1 MAIARV
7 VLTWNDPAIER
18 IGMDEAGKLVTDM
31 TRATFNRANILT
43 PVRTG
48 RLRSANNWRV
58 YIAGQTWRGEVYNN
72 VSYAAAVH
80 NGAEPRRIYAK
91 PRPWKGGGA
100 LRFKAGGRVLFRKYV
115 DWPGTKARP
124 WLVTAMVQTAPRY
137 GFVIDNLGPA

>member
-7 VLTWNDPAIER
+7 TLTWNDPQIER

-43 PVRTG
+43 PVKTG

-58 YIAGQTWRGEVYNN
+58 RTTGLIWRGEVFNN
-72 VSYAAAVH
+72 LDYAAAVH
-80 NGAEPRRIYAK
+80 NGAEPRRIYAR

-100 LRFKAGGRVLFRKYV
+100 LRFKVGGRVLFRKYV
-115 DWPGTKARP
+115 NWPGTKPRP
-124 WLVTAMVQTAPRY
+124 WLATAMIQVAPRY
-137 GFVIDNLGPA
+137 GFVIDNEGPA

>member
-7 VLTWNDPAIER
+7 TLTWNDPQIER

-48 RLRSANNWRV
+48 RLRLGNNWRV
-58 YIAGQTWRGEVYNN
+58 WSTGLVWRGEVFNN
-72 VSYAAAVH
+72 TEYAAAVH
-80 NGAEPRRIYAK
+80 NGADPRRIYAR

-100 LRFKAGGRVLFRKYV
+100 LRFKVGGRVLFRKYV
-115 DWPGTKARP
+115 DWPGTKAQP
-124 WLVTAMVQTAPRY
+124 WLATAMIQVAPQY
-137 GFVIDNLGPA
+137 GFVIDNEGPT